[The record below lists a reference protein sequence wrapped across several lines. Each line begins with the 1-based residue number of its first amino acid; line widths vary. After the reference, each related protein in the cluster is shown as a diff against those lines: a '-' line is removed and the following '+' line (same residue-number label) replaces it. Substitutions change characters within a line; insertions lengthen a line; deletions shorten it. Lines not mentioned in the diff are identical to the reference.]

1 MNYNISVDVNTTLE
15 AAFSAVSHEIE
26 KWWGKVDKSAAI
38 LYEEFSIFF
47 GTTEWRFVIAD
58 YILNEK
64 ITWRCIKAKHYDGD
78 RTDIREEWLGT
89 EIIWQFKEKNNHVA
103 ISLLHNGLT
112 PELNCYDICESGW
125 NYFVGTILKQYLETG
140 IGNPYTDS

>member
-1 MNYNISVDVNTTLE
+1 MNYNISVDVDTTIE
-15 AAFSAVSHEIE
+15 AAFSAVSHEVE
-26 KWWGKVDKSAAI
+26 KWWGKVDNSSPK

-47 GTTEWRFVIAD
+47 GKTEWRFVISD
-58 YILNEK
+58 QIPNEK

-89 EIIWQFKEKNNHVA
+89 EITWQFTEKNNHVE

-125 NYFVGTILKQYLETG
+125 NYFVGSSLKKYLES
-140 IGNPYTDS
+140 GNGSPHIE